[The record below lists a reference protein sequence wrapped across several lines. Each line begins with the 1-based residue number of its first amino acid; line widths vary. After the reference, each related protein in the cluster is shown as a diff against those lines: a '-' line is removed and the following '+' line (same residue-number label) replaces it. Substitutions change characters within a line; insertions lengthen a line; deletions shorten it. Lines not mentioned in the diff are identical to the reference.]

1 VDPRRYPWTNVLW
14 ASPECTN
21 HSQVKGRKRNV
32 DAMPDLF
39 GDTLPDEAAERSRA
53 TMWDVVRFAEHHR
66 YDAIVVENVVYA
78 ALWVLWQ
85 AWRAGLDALGYCAR
99 RLPEFDARPGG
110 RAPGAAVPRP
120 AVRRGAPAQ
129 DHLPRSEPVDPA
141 DGLLRRL

>member
-21 HSQVKGRKRNV
+21 HSQAKGRKRNV

-66 YDAIVVENVVYA
+66 YDAIVGENVVYA

-85 AWRAGLDALGYCAR
+85 AWRAGLDALGYCAHVVYLNRCTPR
-99 RLPEFDARPGG
+99 RPGSRRRSPATGCTSWRTCARPP
-110 RAPGAAVPRP
+110 API
-120 AVRRGAPAQ
+120 
-129 DHLPRSEPVDPA
+129 
-141 DGLLRRL
+141 